1 MSQVL
6 TNPDIG
12 TVVTYYPVNK
22 LPYDVYIIDGCYED
36 KNGKHINYWT
46 WQKVKSNGKL
56 GKRESGK
63 GNFTLTSYDY
73 RIEII
78 VKKLK

>member
-1 MSQVL
+1 MRQVL

-12 TVVTYYPVNK
+12 TVVTYYPENK
-22 LPYDVYIIDGCYED
+22 LPYDVYIIDGSYEEG
-36 KNGKHINYWT
+36 NHRT

-73 RIEII
+73 RIEVI